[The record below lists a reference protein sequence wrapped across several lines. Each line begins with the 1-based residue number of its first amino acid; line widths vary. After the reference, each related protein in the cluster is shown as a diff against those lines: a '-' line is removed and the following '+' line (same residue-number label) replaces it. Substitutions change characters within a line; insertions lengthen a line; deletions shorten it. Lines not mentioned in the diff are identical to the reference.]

1 MGRLS
6 FRDRDRPG
14 EADAGDGMLSGLHAL
29 LAVSTRADADELL
42 DSGTLTARE
51 VEGNLADLAR
61 LNRLPGGTATSVR
74 AIRSLVNGA
83 GGASILDAGTGR
95 ADMPIAFARAG
106 WRTVAVDANPQ
117 VVRVARR
124 ATERHAEIEVVD
136 GDARR
141 LPFAD
146 DAFDVAH
153 CSLLLHHLDPDEAV
167 AALRELAR
175 VARRG
180 VVVNDLRRG
189 TVSLLAT
196 VASTA
201 ILARSRVTRAD
212 GLVSARRA
220 YTVAELDR
228 LLERAGLRRRWRSPA
243 WMPRVVTAAVPS

>member
-6 FRDRDRPG
+6 FRERDRQG
-14 EADAGDGMLSGLHAL
+14 EADAGDGMLNGLHAL
-29 LAVSTRADADELL
+29 LAVSARAYADELL
-42 DSGTLTARE
+42 DSGTLTVRE
-51 VEGNLADLAR
+51 VDGNLADLAR

-74 AIRSLVNGA
+74 AIRSLLNGTV
-83 GGASILDAGTGR
+83 GASILDAGTGR
-95 ADMPIAFARAG
+95 ADMPIAFTRAG

-117 VVRVARR
+117 VARVARR
-124 ATERHAEIEVVD
+124 ATERHGEVEVVD
-136 GDARR
+136 GDVRR

-167 AALRELAR
+167 AALRELGR

-180 VVVNDLRRG
+180 VVINDLRRG
-189 TVSLLAT
+189 TLPLLAT

-201 ILARSRVTRAD
+201 FLARSPVTRVD
-212 GLVSARRA
+212 GLASARRA
-220 YTVAELDR
+220 YTVRELDR
-228 LLERAGLRRRWRSPA
+228 LLAGAGLRCRWRSPA